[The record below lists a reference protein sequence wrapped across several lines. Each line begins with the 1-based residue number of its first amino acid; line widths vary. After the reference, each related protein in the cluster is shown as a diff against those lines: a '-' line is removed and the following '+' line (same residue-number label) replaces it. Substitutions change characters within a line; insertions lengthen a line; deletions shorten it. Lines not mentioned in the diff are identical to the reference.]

1 MTAPL
6 MSTSSAEP
14 SSRATSTAAPAGN
27 RAGLGILLMLLAM
40 LAFSLNDTM
49 GKWLVST
56 YTVGQVML
64 LRSFAALAVLAPMV
78 WRMGPRN
85 VLKVERPKL
94 QILRVVFSTFE
105 AFCFYAAVASL
116 PLADV
121 MTYWLAAPI
130 YVAALSP
137 LMLGEKVGWRRWTAI
152 AVGFL
157 GVIVAL
163 EPSAA
168 SLTWPALIS
177 VVGSFVFS
185 LTIILGRQ
193 LRGTPDTVLVT
204 WHFSASL
211 IAGLATVPFAWVTP
225 TGLDFGLLSLLGVVA
240 MLAHVAMNRSLKLAD
255 ASVVAPLQYTLL
267 FWALVFGFVFFG
279 EIPRPTMMLGAAIIV
294 ASGLFIVFRERQL
307 GKTPARPV
315 DPH

>member
-1 MTAPL
+1 
-6 MSTSSAEP
+6 MSTSSPAE
-14 SSRATSTAAPAGN
+14 TSAQPAPGSAPAGN
-27 RAGLGILLMLLAM
+27 RAGLGIFLMLMAM

-64 LRSFAALAVLAPMV
+64 LRSFAALVVLAPMV

-85 VLKVERPKL
+85 LLRVERPKL
-94 QILRVVFSTFE
+94 QVLRVVCSTFE
-105 AFCFYAAVASL
+105 AFCFYAAVVTL

-121 MTYWLAAPI
+121 MTYWLATPI

-137 LMLGEKVGWRRWTAI
+137 LLLGEKVGWRRWTAI
-152 AVGFL
+152 AVGFG

-168 SLTWPALIS
+168 SLTLPALIS
-177 VVGSFVFS
+177 VIGSFVFA
-185 LTIILGRQ
+185 LTIIFGRQ

-211 IAGLATVPFAWVTP
+211 VAGLATVPFAWVTP
-225 TGLDFGLLSLLGVVA
+225 TPIDFGLLSLLGVVA
-240 MLAHVAMNRSLKLAD
+240 MLAHAAMNRSLKLAD
-255 ASVVAPLQYTLL
+255 ASMVAPLQYTLL
-267 FWALVFGFVFFG
+267 FWALIFGFIFFG
-279 EIPRPTMMLGAAIIV
+279 ELPRPTMMLGAAIIV

-307 GKTPARPV
+307 GKTPAVPA